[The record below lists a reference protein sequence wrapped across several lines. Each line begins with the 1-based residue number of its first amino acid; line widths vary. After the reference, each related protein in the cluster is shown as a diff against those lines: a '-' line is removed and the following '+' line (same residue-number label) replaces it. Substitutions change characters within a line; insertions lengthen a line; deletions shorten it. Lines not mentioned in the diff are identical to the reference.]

1 MWHMK
6 QLLLIIAV
14 VALAGCFGVSKLD
27 EQAKGN
33 LAKQSLEL
41 KKFIKGKRI
50 TFKFE
55 GEEIWTQFHADGT
68 TDAWNHKSK
77 EKYEVT
83 GMAVKRIDKKGKT
96 ENILTF
102 PGVSPQSGDQVILKE
117 GGKTFELSFINV
129 GPTGD
134 RSAQSHYASPLP
146 ANIRG
151 AFSSPEIQ
159 SRLAVFRKVGHPT
172 TLQELDKWY
181 PSVPAEQNAATIL
194 WPLLSAHY
202 NDPEN
207 DKLTLSDVESQFLN
221 ELDKRS
227 GSSSGYSYQPIPES
241 VLKQAD
247 VLVHKHKE
255 SLGLIEQALSRKKC
269 RYPIDLSKGFAT
281 RLPHLARM
289 KLCCRLLHARSL
301 IECER
306 GNIDQAITNILSILQ
321 LAHTLDREPY
331 IISTLVQFAMQKIA
345 IGPVMH
351 LLSRQS
357 LTEQQLLKLSAGFKD
372 AYNSEGVGR
381 GFVLELCTSMDIF
394 KMRPRS
400 LSYLFQPL
408 VESEDADGLGDMKR
422 CVQIFSRPI
431 SEITNEMKFM
441 LEAYGSA
448 LQAANMPF
456 PKQFQF
462 SKTHWRTVSQSLDEK
477 GSEVL
482 YPLAA
487 MLLPG
492 FEKFFERC
500 AVAKAGL
507 DCVYTVLAI
516 ERYRLDN
523 KGTLPT
529 SFQALSPHYLPSVTI
544 DPFDGKRLRYRK
556 IADAKYMVYS
566 IGRNQKDDKGQSGSR
581 SDKGDIVLIMDR
593 PHSRK

>member
-41 KKFIKGKRI
+41 KKFIKGKRLI
-50 TFKFE
+50 FKFE

-68 TDAWNHKSK
+68 TDAWNHESK

-83 GMAVKRIDKKGKT
+83 GLAVKRIDEEGKT

-102 PGVSPQSGDQVILKE
+102 PSAPLQKGDQVILKE

-129 GPTGD
+129 GPIVD

-151 AFSSPEIQ
+151 AFASPEIQ
-159 SRLAVFRKVGHPT
+159 SRLAAFRKVGHPT

-181 PSVPAEQNAATIL
+181 PSVPADQNAATTL

-202 NDPEN
+202 NDPGN
-207 DKLTLSDVESQFLN
+207 DKLTLSDAESKFLN
-221 ELDKRS
+221 ELDERS
-227 GSSSGYSYQPIPES
+227 GSSSGYAYQPISES
-241 VLKQAD
+241 LLKRAD
-247 VLVHKHKE
+247 VLVQKHKE
-255 SLGLIEQALSRKKC
+255 SLGQIRQALSRQKC
-269 RYPIDLSKGFAT
+269 RYPIALSKGFAT

-301 IECER
+301 VECER
-306 GNIDQAITNILSILQ
+306 GNIDQAITDILSILQ
-321 LAHTLDREPY
+321 LTHTLDREPY
-331 IISTLVQFAMQKIA
+331 IISSLVQFAMQKIA
-345 IGPVMH
+345 VGPAMH
-351 LLSRQS
+351 LLSRHS
-357 LTEQQLLKLSAGFKD
+357 LTEQQLLTLSAGFKD
-372 AYNSEGVGR
+372 AYNPEGVGR
-381 GFVLELCTSMDIF
+381 GFVLELCMSMDVF

-400 LSYLFQPL
+400 LLYLFQPL
-408 VESEDADGLGDMKR
+408 VGSEEVDGLGDMKR
-422 CVQIFSRPI
+422 CVQIFSRPT
-431 SEITNEMKFM
+431 SEITNEMKFV

-456 PKQFQF
+456 PKQFRF
-462 SKTHWRTVSQSLDEK
+462 AKEHWRTVSQSLDEK
-477 GSEVL
+477 GNEVL

-500 AVAKAGL
+500 AEAKAGL
-507 DCVYTVLAI
+507 DCLYTVLAI
-516 ERYRLDN
+516 ERYRLAN
-523 KGTLPT
+523 KG
-529 SFQALSPHYLPSVTI
+529 SFPASLQALSPHYLPSMTI
-544 DPFDGKRLRYRK
+544 DPFDGKRLKYRK

-566 IGRNQKDDKGQSGSR
+566 IGKNQKDDKGQPGSR
-581 SDKGDIVLIMDR
+581 SDKGDIVLIINR
-593 PHSRK
+593 PLSRR